1 MFYHYLLIFYL
12 LKKIVFTGPESTGKT
27 TLAKLLSQELNC
39 PLVEEY
45 SRAYLQNLNRD
56 YNFDDITQ
64 IAKGQMANEF
74 SAQLE
79 NDIIVCDTDL
89 LVCKIWQEF
98 RYGKVDPW
106 LEHEFKNRRYNI
118 VFLCK
123 VDIPWEYDPLRE
135 NPSDREDI
143 FNLYISTLDLNKIDY
158 TIVQGNFQERYQ
170 IVKDTLKLLEL

>member
-12 LKKIVFTGPESTGKT
+12 LKKIVFTGPESTGKS
-27 TLAKLLSQELNC
+27 TLATQLSQELNC
-39 PLVEEY
+39 PIVEEY
-45 SRAYLQNLNRD
+45 SRIYLQKLNRD
-56 YNFDDITQ
+56 YDFEDITQ
-64 IAKGQMANEF
+64 IAKGQVANEDATL
-74 SAQLE
+74 S
-79 NDIIVCDTDL
+79 NNNIIVCDTDL

-135 NPSDREDI
+135 NPSDREEL
-143 FNLYISTLDLNKIDY
+143 FNLYKLTLDLNKIDY
-158 TIVQGNFQERYQ
+158 TIVQGNFKERYQ
-170 IVKDTLKLLEL
+170 IVKDTLKQLEF